1 VSIIRERVCTKN
13 REILHTNSDV
23 IQWEYEVHIEKSR
36 QFADQAIQQIKQADC
51 LENLNMDRA
60 QDEVV
65 YQT

>member
-1 VSIIRERVCTKN
+1 MCPCERVCTKN

-23 IQWEYEVHIEKSR
+23 IQWEYQVYIEKSR
-36 QFADQAIQQIKQADC
+36 QLADQAIQQIKQADC
-51 LENLNMDRA
+51 LGNINMVGA

>member
-51 LENLNMDRA
+51 LGNINMVGA